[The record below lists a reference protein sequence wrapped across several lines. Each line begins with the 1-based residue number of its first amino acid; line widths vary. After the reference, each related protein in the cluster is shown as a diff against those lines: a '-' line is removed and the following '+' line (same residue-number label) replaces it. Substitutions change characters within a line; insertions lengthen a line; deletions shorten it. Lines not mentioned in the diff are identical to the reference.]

1 MRKPPLFKQAS
12 MEFWNHKDI
21 ETSNFSRFTFTKED
35 CERRENMFF
44 IRMWFL
50 LKTFFIILLWPSSI
64 DKTTTRKRLL
74 TLLVGANVEV
84 LTTFG
89 YVSGRVVSVKKD
101 YVVLMD
107 SLDTEIFVRIAKV
120 ESIRT

>member
-1 MRKPPLFKQAS
+1 
-12 MEFWNHKDI
+12 MEFWNHKDN
-21 ETSNFSRFTFTKED
+21 ETSKFSSFTSTKED
-35 CERRENMFF
+35 CERRESMFF

-74 TLLVGANVEV
+74 TLLVGADVEV

-107 SLDTEIFVRIAKV
+107 ALDTEIFVRIAKV